1 MSRIISH
8 LAVVRS
14 AARHNRAMMHA
25 PRLWT
30 AGLLVLTACAT
41 LESFGIQP
49 LRFDQ
54 ADDRS
59 SELRILSPSAGRP
72 LGGAAIRLWAEIENP
87 NGFGLTLTEVAGDLV
102 LEDTDAIE
110 VEFPLGLPLVAFQDT
125 VIPLDISIGFDD
137 LPRLGQIARAA
148 IGGGPLDYRL
158 DGKFAVEA
166 GRLGRPRFGPLTLLQ
181 GEIRVR

>member
-1 MSRIISH
+1 MNPFLYRPWV
-8 LAVVRS
+8 AVAV
-14 AARHNRAMMHA
+14 
-25 PRLWT
+25 L
-30 AGLLVLTACAT
+30 LTACAT
-41 LESFGIQP
+41 LEALGIQP

-59 SELRILSPSAGRP
+59 SELRILAPSAGRP

-87 NGFGLTLTEVAGDLV
+87 NGFGLTLTEVAGDLL
-102 LEDTDAIE
+102 LEDAEAIA
-110 VEFPLGLPLVAFQDT
+110 VDFPLGLPLAARQDT
-125 VIPLDISIGFDD
+125 VIPLDVSIGFDD
-137 LPRLGQIARAA
+137 LPRLGQVARAA

-158 DGKFAVEA
+158 DGTFAVEA